1 MISLVENMTLCLPF
15 DNERDIETKKKGE
28 WQTFSC
34 AQPFNHL
41 SNGDRVQIIISKVGL
56 FSLSPNS
63 SRAEPAKAGAYKCT
77 WYLIPGSVPFTNLP
91 FQTVVDGVNA
101 HHTPLAFD

>member
-28 WQTFSC
+28 WQPFSC

-41 SNGDRVQIIISKVGL
+41 SNGDRVQISISKWDYFHSAPTPAGL
-56 FSLSPNS
+56 SLQ
-63 SRAEPAKAGAYKCT
+63 RQE
-77 WYLIPGSVPFTNLP
+77 LINVPGT
-91 FQTVVDGVNA
+91 
-101 HHTPLAFD
+101 

>member
-1 MISLVENMTLCLPF
+1 MTLCLPF

-41 SNGDRVQIIISKVGL
+41 SNGDRVQTIISK
-56 FSLSPNS
+56 
-63 SRAEPAKAGAYKCT
+63 
-77 WYLIPGSVPFTNLP
+77 WIIFTQPQL
-91 FQTVVDGVNA
+91 QQG
-101 HHTPLAFD
+101 